1 MIAVREFGGELPRP
15 LETLERHFEAGGIGL
30 VRAVFENTFFVHP
43 DRVRERSP
51 YFPGHARKSRT
62 HYPGLDNG
70 ATGEWNGQAVRL
82 DFNAGAQMAWERYSG
97 RPIERQSG
105 YGVRHISGHPWDPAA
120 YTAGWNLAYMPFWA
134 GMLTEDQHP
143 HELVRAA
150 IKQAGWDLF
159 FADNPV
165 CEPPGYV
172 TDPGLDL
179 DGVLAGQPLLIAAV
193 PPRPERTYVSS
204 TVQLDSAASPE
215 EQVVAL
221 RRLNGNSWSN
231 LRKAAR
237 ALAGVEHQPF
247 GTRNVENKSKT
258 DVRNMLRRTGLDL
271 ADLTELFDRL
281 APPDS
286 AIDGPASST

>member
-1 MIAVREFGGELPRP
+1 MVATQEFVGELPLP
-15 LETLERHFEAGGIGL
+15 IETLERHFNAGGIGL
-30 VRAVFENTFFVHP
+30 VRAVFENTFFVAP
-43 DRVRERSP
+43 SKVRERCP

-70 ATGEWNGQAVRL
+70 AQAEWNGQAVRL
-82 DFNAGAQMAWERYSG
+82 DFNARAQMAWERYTG
-97 RPIERQSG
+97 RPIERQTG
-105 YGVRHISGHPWDPAA
+105 YGVRHVWGHPWDPKA

-143 HELVRAA
+143 HHLVRAA

-159 FADNPV
+159 FASDPV

-172 TDPGLDL
+172 SDPGLDL
-179 DGVLAGQPLLIAAV
+179 DDVLAGQPLLIATA
-193 PPRPERTYVSS
+193 PSRPERAFVSS
-204 TVQLDSAASPE
+204 AVQLGEAGSPA

-237 ALAGVEHQPF
+237 SLAAQPHEPF
-247 GTRNVENKSKT
+247 STRNVENKSKS
-258 DVRNMLRRTGLDL
+258 DVRKMLRETALELD
-271 ADLTELFDRL
+271 ELVVLLDSL
-281 APPDS
+281 APDS
-286 AIDGPASST
+286 PAGDL